1 MVEAGTTVEAVEAN
15 ATALIQMSS
24 AGSTNDSK
32 PAMGATNEFYA
43 AVIAVVT
50 VVAYALYKPS

>member
-1 MVEAGTTVEAVEAN
+1 MVEAGTTVEAVEAD

-50 VVAYALYKPS
+50 VVAYALYARS